1 MRKLATALMLILLIF
16 FLALVLADAGD
27 IDMRMRLQPPS
38 SSHLMGTDSFGRD
51 LLERLAAGLM
61 VSIMIAL
68 AATALSLGLGLC
80 LSYAFFIRPFSSP
93 LFTTL
98 LLSLKAI
105 PTILL
110 ALFLNSLTGPGVMKL
125 VLVLAIGHAADVAQ
139 TAYSRIIVLR
149 SEDYVVAAIGV
160 GESRSLVFLRHV
172 LPEVFRTLIF
182 QAISVF
188 SSSIL
193 TEASLSFLGCGIPV
207 TIPSVGG
214 ILAEARTVMSSAP
227 WMVAFPALA
236 LLVIGVLLELAA
248 VGLSE
253 SDPASERAG

>member
-51 LLERLAAGLM
+51 LLERLAAGLV
-61 VSIMIAL
+61 VSIMIAS

-110 ALFLNSLTGPGVMKL
+110 ALFC
-125 VLVLAIGHAADVAQ
+125 ACA
-139 TAYSRIIVLR
+139 
-149 SEDYVVAAIGV
+149 
-160 GESRSLVFLRHV
+160 
-172 LPEVFRTLIF
+172 
-182 QAISVF
+182 
-188 SSSIL
+188 
-193 TEASLSFLGCGIPV
+193 
-207 TIPSVGG
+207 
-214 ILAEARTVMSSAP
+214 
-227 WMVAFPALA
+227 
-236 LLVIGVLLELAA
+236 
-248 VGLSE
+248 
-253 SDPASERAG
+253 